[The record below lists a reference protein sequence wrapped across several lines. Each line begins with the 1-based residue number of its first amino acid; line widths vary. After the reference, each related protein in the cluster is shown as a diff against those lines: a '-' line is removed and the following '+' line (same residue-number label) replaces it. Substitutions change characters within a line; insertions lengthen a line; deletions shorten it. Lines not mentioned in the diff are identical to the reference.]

1 MSGPA
6 FHHVSVL
13 PQAFVTA
20 LQPQNGAIIV
30 DGTFGAGGHSR
41 RLLESDGCIVYAID
55 RDERA
60 IAAGENLRLQFPD
73 RLHLLLG
80 RFADMESLLE
90 SQGITAVDA
99 IGLDIGVSSMFFDD
113 AEGYGGSFRTDAP
126 LNMRMS
132 RDGISAADLV
142 NDLDE
147 VALADIIYRYGEERQ
162 SRRIAHAIVLAREA
176 APITRTLVLADVV
189 RKALGYR
196 AGPKDPAT
204 RTFQAL
210 RIAVNDELGE
220 LERALAAAERLL
232 KVGGRLAVISFHS
245 LEDRIVKNFFRARSG
260 TDISIS
266 RHMPQADVARAS
278 PTFTDIAK
286 PVRPDDVEI
295 NLNPRARSATLRA
308 ATRTLAPAWETMP

>member
-1 MSGPA
+1 MTASA

-13 PQAFVTA
+13 PKAFVQA
-20 LQPQNGAIIV
+20 LQPKNGAIIV

-41 RLLESDGCIVYAID
+41 RLLESAGCNVYGID

-60 IAAGENLRLQFPD
+60 IAAGETLRLMFPD

-80 RFADMESLLE
+80 RFADMEALLAA
-90 SQGITAVDA
+90 QGITAVDA

-113 AEGYGGSFRTDAP
+113 AESYGGSFREDAP

-132 RDGISAADLV
+132 REGVSAADLV

-162 SRRIAHAIVLAREA
+162 SRRIARAIVLARET

-220 LERALAAAERLL
+220 LERALVAAEKLL
-232 KVGGRLAVISFHS
+232 KAGGRLAVISFHS

-260 TDISIS
+260 SDISIS
-266 RHMPQADVARAS
+266 RHMPQVAAAQAA
-278 PTFTDIAK
+278 PTFADIAK
-286 PVRPDDVEI
+286 PVRPDAQEI
-295 NLNPRARSATLRA
+295 NDNPRARSATLRA
-308 ATRTLAPAWETMP
+308 ATRTTSPAWENMP

>member
-1 MSGPA
+1 MSAPA
-6 FHHVSVL
+6 FHHISVL
-13 PQAFVTA
+13 PQAFVQA
-20 LQPQNGAIIV
+20 LQPKNGAIVV

-41 RLLESDGCIVYAID
+41 RLLETEGCIVYAID

-60 IAAGENLRLQFPD
+60 IAAGEHVRLQFPD

-80 RFADMESLLE
+80 RFADMEAMLAA
-90 SQGITAVDA
+90 QGITAVDA

-113 AEGYGGSFRTDAP
+113 AENYGGSFREDAP

-132 RDGISAADLV
+132 REGISAADLV
-142 NDLDE
+142 NELDE

-162 SRRIAHAIVLAREA
+162 SRRIARAIVLAREA

-210 RIAVNDELGE
+210 RIAVNDELVE

-232 KVGGRLAVISFHS
+232 KAGGRLAVISFHS
-245 LEDRIVKNFFRARSG
+245 LEDRIVKNFFRVRSG
-260 TDISIS
+260 ADVSVS
-266 RHMPQADVARAS
+266 RHMPQVAAARVS
-278 PTFTDIAK
+278 PTFADIDK
-286 PVRPDDVEI
+286 PVRPDDAEI
-295 NLNPRARSATLRA
+295 KANPRARSATLRA
-308 ATRTLAPAWETMP
+308 GTRTLAPAWETMS

>member
-1 MSGPA
+1 MIAPV

-13 PQAFVTA
+13 PQPFVEA
-20 LQPQNGAIIV
+20 LQPKNAAIIV

-41 RLLESDGCIVYAID
+41 RLLEAANCIVYAID

-60 IAAGENLRLQFPD
+60 IEAGEALRLQFPD

-80 RFADMESLLE
+80 RFADMEALLAA
-90 SQGITAVDA
+90 QNITAVDA
-99 IGLDIGVSSMFFDD
+99 VGLDVGVSSMFFDD
-113 AEGYGGSFRTDAP
+113 AAYGGSFRDDAP

-147 VALADIIYRYGEERQ
+147 TALADIIYRYGEERQ
-162 SRRIAHAIVLAREA
+162 SRRIARAIVLARDA
-176 APITRTLVLADVV
+176 APITRTLQLADIV

-220 LERALAAAERLL
+220 LEQALMAAERLL
-232 KVGGRLAVISFHS
+232 KAGGRLAVISFHS
-245 LEDRIVKNFFRARSG
+245 LEDRIVKNFFRTRSG
-260 TDISIS
+260 ADVSIS
-266 RHMPQADVARAS
+266 RHMPQLAGAARSA
-278 PTFTDIAK
+278 PTFTAVAK
-286 PVRPDDVEI
+286 AVRPDATETSA
-295 NLNPRARSATLRA
+295 NLRARSATLRS
-308 ATRTLAPAWETMP
+308 ATRTSAPAWESLS

>member
-1 MSGPA
+1 MSAAA

-13 PQAFVTA
+13 PEAFVQA
-20 LQPQNGAIIV
+20 LQPKNGAIIV

-41 RLLESDGCIVYAID
+41 RLLESAACNVYGID

-60 IAAGENLRLQFPD
+60 IAAGETLRLIFPD

-80 RFADMESLLE
+80 RFADMESLLNA
-90 SQGITAVDA
+90 QGINTVDA
-99 IGLDIGVSSMFFDD
+99 IGLDIGVSSMYFDD
-113 AEGYGGSFRTDAP
+113 AENYGGSFREDAP

-132 RDGISAADLV
+132 RDGVSAADLV
-142 NDLDE
+142 NDLEE

-162 SRRIAHAIVLAREA
+162 SRRIARAIVLAREE
-176 APITRTLVLADVV
+176 APITRTLVLADIV

-232 KVGGRLAVISFHS
+232 KAGGRLAVISFHS

-260 TDISIS
+260 GDISVS
-266 RHMPQADVARAS
+266 RHMPQVAAAQAA
-278 PTFTDIAK
+278 PTFTDVAK
-286 PVRPDDVEI
+286 PVRPDDEEI
-295 NLNPRARSATLRA
+295 TRNPRARSATLRA
-308 ATRTLAPAWETMP
+308 ATRTTSPALENMQ